1 MKKQSKKK
9 NNKNLSKLTKV
20 IKLIDTVIENRL
32 FKPVSLTIIVSFIL
46 FYSYGYLN
54 ILVQDY
60 NESQHR
66 SSKNTPIKINIENDS
81 VDFSLREPQVKSHIV
96 KSGDALLNILIDSN
110 TSEEDIF
117 QILFATRKVFN
128 PRMIKEGDKVS
139 LFFNVKFDYQKDSLN
154 NLQDIKRKVQIQ
166 KVEIS
171 SGVEEKVVTSRNN
184 DGSYKSEI
192 VKIELRKQLSKYVG
206 VIENGLFVDGV
217 HLGASATT
225 VMNMINLYGY
235 DIDFQRDIRRGDK
248 FEILVE
254 EFYSNDGSRVKNGNI
269 LFSSMKLR
277 DRKIDIYM
285 HEHKGENQYYSPKG
299 YSVKKSMLK
308 TPIHGARVSSRY
320 GMRHHPVLGYS
331 KMHKGVDFA
340 ARRGTPIL
348 AAGSGI
354 INYRGRRG
362 GYGNYI
368 RIKHNSRYS
377 TAYAHASRFNKRFR
391 KGSRVKQGDVIA
403 YVGTTGRS
411 TGPHLHFE
419 VLINGKQI
427 NPKKV
432 KATSGSRLKGK
443 SLAKFKISKEKI
455 DKYRET
461 IPKNLTSKL

>member
-1 MKKQSKKK
+1 LKKQSKKINK
-9 NNKNLSKLTKV
+9 KNLNYLDKA
-20 IKLIDTVIENRL
+20 IKLIDTIIESRL
-32 FKPVSLTIIVSFIL
+32 FKPVSLSIIVSFVL
-46 FYSYGYLN
+46 FYGYGYSKIFL
-54 ILVQDY
+54 QDY
-60 NESQHR
+60 KETKHR
-66 SSKNTPIKINIENDS
+66 SAINTPLKINIENES
-81 VDFSLREPQVKSHIV
+81 VDFSLREPQVISHIV
-96 KSGDALLNILIDSN
+96 KPGDALLNVLIDSN
-110 TSEEDIF
+110 AEEEDIF
-117 QILFATRKVFN
+117 QILSATRKVFN
-128 PRMIKEGDKVS
+128 PRFIKSGDKIS
-139 LFFNVKFDYQKDSLN
+139 LFFNVKFDYEKDSLDK
-154 NLQDIKRKVQIQ
+154 LKDIKRKVQI
-166 KVEIS
+166 KKIEIS
-171 SGVEEKVVTSRNN
+171 SGVEEKVVTSRNI
-184 DGSYKSEI
+184 DGSYGSEI

-217 HLGASATT
+217 NLGASATT

-254 EFYSNDGSRVKNGNI
+254 EFYSTDGSRVKNGNI
-269 LFSSMKLR
+269 IFSSMGLR

-285 HEHKGENQYYSPKG
+285 HEHKGDVEYYSPEG
-299 YSVKKSMLK
+299 FSVKKSMLK

-331 KMHKGVDFA
+331 RMHKGVDFA

-348 AAGSGI
+348 AAGSGV
-354 INYRGRRG
+354 INYRGRNG

-368 RIKHNSRYS
+368 RIKHNSSYS
-377 TAYAHASRFNKRFR
+377 TAYAHASSFNKKFR

-427 NPKKV
+427 NPKNV
-432 KATSGSRLKGK
+432 KATSGTRLKGK
-443 SLAKFKISKEKI
+443 SLAEFKVRKDEI
-455 DKYRET
+455 DNYRET

>member
-9 NNKNLSKLTKV
+9 NKKNLNLLAKA
-20 IKLIDTVIENRL
+20 IRLIDTVIDSSL
-32 FKPVSLTIIVSFIL
+32 FKPVSLTIIVSFVL
-46 FYSYGYLN
+46 FYSYGYSK
-54 ILVQDY
+54 VFFQDY
-60 NESQHR
+60 KEDKFKSAI
-66 SSKNTPIKINIENDS
+66 NTPIKINIENDS
-81 VDFSLREPQVKSHIV
+81 IDFSLREPLKISHIV
-96 KSGDALLNILIDSN
+96 KPGDALLNILIDSDAE
-110 TSEEDIF
+110 EEDIF
-117 QILFATRKVFN
+117 QILSATRKVFN
-128 PRMIKEGDKVS
+128 PRYIKEGDKIT
-139 LFFNVKFDYQKDSLN
+139 LFFNVEFDYQKDSLN
-154 NLQDIKRKVQIQ
+154 NLKDIKRKVQI
-166 KVEIS
+166 KKIEIS
-171 SGVEEKVVTSRNN
+171 SSVEEKIVTSKDI
-184 DGSYKSEI
+184 DGGYSSQI

-206 VIENGLFVDGV
+206 TIENGLFVDGV
-217 HLGASATT
+217 NLGASATT

-254 EFYSNDGSRVKNGNI
+254 EFYSTDGSRVKNGNVI
-269 LFSSMKLR
+269 FASMELR
-277 DRKIDIYM
+277 SRKIDIYM
-285 HEHKGENQYYSPKG
+285 YEHKGEVQYYSPKG
-299 YSVKKSMLK
+299 YSVKKSLLK

-331 KMHKGVDFA
+331 RMHKGVDFA

-362 GYGNYI
+362 GYGNYV

-419 VLINGKQI
+419 VLVGGKQI

-432 KATSGSRLKGK
+432 KATSGTRLKGK
-443 SLAKFKISKEKI
+443 SLAQYKSRKEEI
-455 DKYRET
+455 DNYRST
-461 IPKNLTSKL
+461 IPNNLTNK

>member
-1 MKKQSKKK
+1 LKKQSKKK
-9 NNKNLSKLTKV
+9 NKKNLNLLAKA
-20 IKLIDTVIENRL
+20 IRLIDTVIDSSL
-32 FKPVSLTIIVSFIL
+32 FKPVSLTIIVSFVL
-46 FYSYGYLN
+46 FYSYGYSK
-54 ILVQDY
+54 VFFQDY
-60 NESQHR
+60 KEDKFKSAI
-66 SSKNTPIKINIENDS
+66 NTPIKINIENDS
-81 VDFSLREPQVKSHIV
+81 IDFSLREPLKISHIV
-96 KSGDALLNILIDSN
+96 KPGDALLNILIDSDAE
-110 TSEEDIF
+110 EEDIF
-117 QILFATRKVFN
+117 QILSATRKVFN
-128 PRMIKEGDKVS
+128 PRYIKEGDKIT
-139 LFFNVKFDYQKDSLN
+139 LFFNVEFDYQKDSLN
-154 NLQDIKRKVQIQ
+154 NLKDIKRKVQI
-166 KVEIS
+166 KKIEIS
-171 SGVEEKVVTSRNN
+171 SSVEEKIVTSKDI
-184 DGSYKSEI
+184 DGGYSSQI

-206 VIENGLFVDGV
+206 TIENGLFVDGV
-217 HLGASATT
+217 NLGASATT

-254 EFYSNDGSRVKNGNI
+254 EFYSTDGSRVKNGNVI
-269 LFSSMKLR
+269 FASMELR
-277 DRKIDIYM
+277 SRKIDIYM
-285 HEHKGENQYYSPKG
+285 YEHKGEVQYYSPKG
-299 YSVKKSMLK
+299 YSVKKSLLK

-331 KMHKGVDFA
+331 RMHKGVDFA

-362 GYGNYI
+362 GYGNYV

-419 VLINGKQI
+419 VLVGGKQI

-432 KATSGSRLKGK
+432 KATSGTRLKGK
-443 SLAKFKISKEKI
+443 SLAQYKSRKEEI
-455 DKYRET
+455 DNYRST
-461 IPKNLTSKL
+461 IPNNLTNK